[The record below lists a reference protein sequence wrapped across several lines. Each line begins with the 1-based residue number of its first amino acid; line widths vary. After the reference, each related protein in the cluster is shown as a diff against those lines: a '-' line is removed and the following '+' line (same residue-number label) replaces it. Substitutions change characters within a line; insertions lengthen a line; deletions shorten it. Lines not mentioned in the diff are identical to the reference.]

1 MDRYVN
7 FAFEVPVDTCFGPVK
22 RCCKNVYCLKISA
35 IVRRNMKPFFTV
47 FDCASSIFDASHN

>member
-22 RCCKNVYCLKISA
+22 RCCKKRLLLENLG
-35 IVRRNMKPFFTV
+35 
-47 FDCASSIFDASHN
+47 DCASQHEAIFHGFRLCVKHF